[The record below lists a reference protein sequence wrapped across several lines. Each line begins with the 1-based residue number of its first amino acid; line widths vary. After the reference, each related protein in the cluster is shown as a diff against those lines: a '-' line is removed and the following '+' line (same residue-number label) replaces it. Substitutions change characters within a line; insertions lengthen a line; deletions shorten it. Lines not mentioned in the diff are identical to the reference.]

1 MTSCL
6 FDLVEFKKSYS
17 LSIAGTEPYSTE
29 PCGYEPCGTEP
40 LWALNRPALNRP
52 ALNRA
57 ALNRP
62 ALNRSSTSA
71 EQQQSQPPQSQSAM
85 ARKTRSTTNKKN
97 DAPDTKRSP
106 IMNGSRSKP
115 ISVGT
120 SYQVFVLPECKGQN
134 GDEEKEY
141 EKCLWSANHEKLQD
155 KQIDDFCKAAAEDYG
170 IDLERALYILHNS
183 DHNLHTANSAVT
195 RRTVAK
201 ERFSA
206 DDAFAFRNAHMYFGK
221 NFGKI
226 RQVLSH
232 KSLSALIEHY
242 YLTKKQQNY
251 KSAIDNDKIE
261 TNGVSDSDSEGQTQV
276 RSELHRLI
284 CEVCHKEVLKLYTA
298 NGLELCRGCKLYF
311 KATNKHRVCAQP
323 VEEIK
328 RIPICP
334 PEMMNIAEQFAEMA
348 RTVHQFKDIADG
360 SDELQIE
367 HRNKTVC
374 EQKIQE
380 VSNAQKK
387 LNQYAIHMEKEVADR
402 KKRPD
407 ILEARKFV
415 QNTATSGTN
424 GQRRLVHSWLEPE
437 KAAAMDALIR
447 FNGDHKLVAEVLGT
461 KTPDMVKAFYGGHA
475 AEIQEAI
482 SERHKKVVDEHMKM
496 ETETKKCNDMAVQGE
511 IIVLD

>member
-1 MTSCL
+1 
-6 FDLVEFKKSYS
+6 
-17 LSIAGTEPYSTE
+17 
-29 PCGYEPCGTEP
+29 
-40 LWALNRPALNRP
+40 
-52 ALNRA
+52 
-57 ALNRP
+57 
-62 ALNRSSTSA
+62 
-71 EQQQSQPPQSQSAM
+71 M

-134 GDEEKEY
+134 ADEEKEY
-141 EKCLWSANHEKLQD
+141 EVCLWSAKHGKLQD
-155 KQIDDFCKAAAEDYG
+155 KQIDDFCKAAAKDYG
-170 IDLERALYILHNS
+170 VDLERALYILYNS
-183 DHNLHTANSAVT
+183 DHNLHTANSVVT
-195 RRTVAK
+195 RRTIGK

-232 KSLSALIEHY
+232 KTLSALIEHY

-251 KSAIDNDKIE
+251 KSVTDNDNME
-261 TNGVSDSDSEGQTQV
+261 TNGASDSDSEGQTQV
-276 RSELHRLI
+276 KSELHRLI

-311 KATNKHRVCAQP
+311 KTTNKHRVCAQP
-323 VEEIK
+323 VEELK

-334 PEMMNIAEQFAEMA
+334 PEMINIAEQFAEMA

-387 LNQYAIHMEKEVADR
+387 LKQNAIHLEKE
-402 KKRPD
+402 
-407 ILEARKFV
+407 
-415 QNTATSGTN
+415 NTATSSSN

-437 KAAAMDALIR
+437 KTAAMDALIR

-461 KTPDMVKAFYGGHA
+461 KTADMVKAFYVAHA
-475 AEIQEAI
+475 AKIQEII
-482 SERHKKVVDEHMKM
+482 SERRRKIIEEHVKM
-496 ETETKKCNDMAVQGE
+496 EA
-511 IIVLD
+511 